1 MNGTERIQAL
11 LQGNE
16 IDRTPIGG
24 WYHMPLVDRNIRDF
38 TEELIMS
45 TDSNHWDFMKIMTN
59 GHYYTQAYGGKIRF
73 STELTKWYGT
83 IEEYPVKNA
92 EDAAA
97 LPVLGVDNPVFY
109 RELEVLKRLKDYYKE
124 RIPLIATI
132 FNPLTA
138 VQECIGCLDA
148 GPVRKLMEESPEALH
163 KALAAMTQTN
173 KNYLDALFAEGI
185 DGIFLANQYSMAH
198 LITDAQYEE
207 FCVPYE
213 KQIIEYCKGR
223 TWFNMA
229 HVHGDK
235 NLRIEKYY
243 GYGMDEIQ
251 ALNWENCPA
260 GITEEETTTIK
271 KVRAETDKILIA
283 GIDQNHDF
291 ITPENDREAVKKV
304 LTERFKNALRE
315 NGSNRFI
322 FAPGCAMTPGGTYLN
337 RLLYEVAEEYGRSE
351 IVK

>member
-11 LQGNE
+11 LQGKE

-83 IEEYPVKNA
+83 IEEYPIKNA
-92 EDAAA
+92 EDAAN
-97 LPVLGVDNPVFY
+97 LPVLEVDNLVFH
-109 RELEVLKRLKDYYKE
+109 RELEVLKRLKDYYQN
-124 RIPLIATI
+124 RIPLVATI

-148 GPVRKLMEESPEALH
+148 GPVRKMMEEDPEALH
-163 KALAAMTQTN
+163 KALAAMTRTN

-198 LITDAQYEE
+198 LINDAQYEE

-213 KQIIEYCKGR
+213 KEIIEYCKGK

-304 LTERFKNALRE
+304 LTERFKNALHE

-351 IVK
+351 NEK